1 MEKEKVD
8 NLECGDHLDGNIE
21 LYLDGMLEKEKVD
34 NLECGDHLDGNLEL
48 YLDGKLEKDVKLEK
62 VPRKDYLEVRDPLD
76 SFLQILRFLDGMLEW
91 VDLLMMDVGE
101 RMERILD

>member
-1 MEKEKVD
+1 MLEKVD

-21 LYLDGMLEKEKVD
+21 LYLDGMLEK
-34 NLECGDHLDGNLEL
+34 
-48 YLDGKLEKDVKLEK
+48 
-62 VPRKDYLEVRDPLD
+62 VPRKDYLELRDLLD
-76 SFLQILRFLDGMLEW
+76 SFLENLIFLDGMLEW